1 MENNKIKVL
10 AITKPLSGSHFWRIF
25 YPLSKI
31 NGSIV
36 EDKEIEV
43 TFKDFDDSIPKEAEN
58 YNILIYHWDIGLSI
72 QEIGRLQS
80 IGVKVIYSI
89 DDFWEFS
96 DYHPYYNSVFSRS
109 YAQNRTKHHMINA
122 DGVIVTTERLA
133 LHAMKYNDNVAI
145 LPNFANPEEFKQF
158 GTKTPSDK
166 LRVGIIGSLSHV
178 PDWMLLKGTIN
189 RIAKNKELAE
199 KIEFH
204 ICGVVKDDKNWDEVI
219 KLFTVKKNLKVVIKE
234 YQPLDKYL
242 ELYNELDVILM
253 PLEFTEFN
261 HCKSA
266 LKLWECLVTNTIPLG
281 SSLYAQKEL
290 KGIGVCESPIDYE
303 KALIELLDKEYY
315 NKVLEHINKVNS
327 EDNKWEL
334 RLEHTKAV
342 INTAFIDD
350 LSPKLDDVKIYGICY
365 SGEQYTEYNKYDN
378 SHIRTLAQKSWR
390 FEWNA
395 ILDIIANKLDDF
407 NGYLGIFSWK
417 FNLKSGFT
425 KNILYKTL
433 NHKKFKDYDFVN
445 LSRNYW
451 KDGKEYMK
459 FTEHN
464 HPGILERLEE
474 VCNVIGLNYTDK
486 PDNIVYSNFF
496 MLKSEYYK
504 DFVNNYVVPALE
516 YMESN
521 PERFMIDA
529 QYHSTKD
536 KYKGGLSLEELKKYT
551 ELEYY
556 PMVTFL
562 LERLILF
569 YIQDKKLKTLN
580 VL

>member
-96 DYHPYYNSVFSRS
+96 DYHPYYNSVFSRN

-219 KLFTVKKNLKVVIKE
+219 K
-234 YQPLDKYL
+234 
-242 ELYNELDVILM
+242 
-253 PLEFTEFN
+253 
-261 HCKSA
+261 
-266 LKLWECLVTNTIPLG
+266 
-281 SSLYAQKEL
+281 
-290 KGIGVCESPIDYE
+290 IGRAHV
-303 KALIELLDKEYY
+303 
-315 NKVLEHINKVNS
+315 
-327 EDNKWEL
+327 
-334 RLEHTKAV
+334 
-342 INTAFIDD
+342 
-350 LSPKLDDVKIYGICY
+350 
-365 SGEQYTEYNKYDN
+365 
-378 SHIRTLAQKSWR
+378 
-390 FEWNA
+390 
-395 ILDIIANKLDDF
+395 
-407 NGYLGIFSWK
+407 
-417 FNLKSGFT
+417 
-425 KNILYKTL
+425 
-433 NHKKFKDYDFVN
+433 
-445 LSRNYW
+445 
-451 KDGKEYMK
+451 
-459 FTEHN
+459 
-464 HPGILERLEE
+464 
-474 VCNVIGLNYTDK
+474 
-486 PDNIVYSNFF
+486 
-496 MLKSEYYK
+496 
-504 DFVNNYVVPALE
+504 
-516 YMESN
+516 
-521 PERFMIDA
+521 
-529 QYHSTKD
+529 
-536 KYKGGLSLEELKKYT
+536 
-551 ELEYY
+551 
-556 PMVTFL
+556 
-562 LERLILF
+562 
-569 YIQDKKLKTLN
+569 
-580 VL
+580 